1 MALTL
6 GTTGMDSAIEAEL
19 HTAFKAANA
28 ETGGHWQLLNE
39 NDADYVVVDMDSM
52 YGPMSWL
59 RLHAAG
65 KRVIGLT
72 TAPRTQTDY
81 HLVRPLSTDG
91 LMALL
96 RTIAAENGIA
106 SAAAAAPVA
115 PPPAVELPKPSGMST
130 APMPQDQLPEEHP
143 QAVDEEAEP
152 PSPAPTL
159 PASVAAGTLAPTTI
173 QPAPPAPP
181 APPTP
186 APTPTP
192 APAASYTPPATP
204 AAQSAPLRPRG
215 LGEWLAVGQL
225 PGRMRY
231 RRNAGPM
238 LLIDPI
244 TRQFHGP
251 AALKPLAGYFEGAVN
266 LADFEEADA
275 ATWAR
280 EAAALGPAQPLARLQ
295 WYAGLLAGKGSL
307 LPGFDPAGQ
316 FKLGKWPQ
324 TEREFPTHFRIAT
337 AMMKGPATLDEI
349 TAASGVPRDEV
360 VDFINASLATGVA
373 EPYNEPEPE
382 PEPQKPGGLFGRL
395 RGK

>member
-28 ETGGHWQLLNE
+28 ETGGHWQLLSE
-39 NDADYVVVDMDSM
+39 NDADFVVVDMDSM

-72 TAPRTQTDY
+72 TAQRTQTDY
-81 HLVRPLSTDG
+81 HLVRPLNTDG
-91 LMALL
+91 LVTLL
-96 RTIAAENGIA
+96 RTIAAESGIA
-106 SAAAAAPVA
+106 PTPVYAPPSAPAPVE
-115 PPPAVELPKPSGMST
+115 PPLPSGMSS

-159 PASVAAGTLAPTTI
+159 PASIAAGTLAPTTI
-173 QPAPPAPP
+173 QPSMAQPAAPIAVETPSIPIPPPVAPPAPP
-181 APPTP
+181 AP
-186 APTPTP
+186 A
-192 APAASYTPPATP
+192 
-204 AAQSAPLRPRG
+204 RPRG
-215 LGEWLAVGQL
+215 LGDWLAVGQL

-238 LLIDPI
+238 LLIDPV

-251 AALKPLAGYFEGAVN
+251 AALKPLAGYFEGAVE

-295 WYAGLLAGKGSL
+295 WYAGLLAGQGSL
-307 LPGFDPAGQ
+307 LPGFDPGGQ

-324 TEREFPTHFRIAT
+324 TEREFPKHFRIAT

-349 TAASGVPRDEV
+349 TAASGVPREDV
-360 VDFINASLATGVA
+360 VDFVNASLATGFA
-373 EPYNEPEPE
+373 EPYSEPEPE
-382 PEPQKPGGLFGRL
+382 PEPQKPSGLFGRL

>member
-39 NDADYVVVDMDSM
+39 NDADFVVVDMDSM

-72 TAPRTQTDY
+72 SAQRTQTDY
-81 HLVRPLSTDG
+81 HLVRPLNTDS
-91 LMALL
+91 LAALL
-96 RTIAAENGIA
+96 TTIAAENGIA
-106 SAAAAAPVA
+106 ATAPVA
-115 PPPAVELPKPSGMST
+115 TPVAAPTPEPPKPSGMST

-159 PASVAAGTLAPTTI
+159 PASVEAGTLAPTTI
-173 QPAPPAPP
+173 QPAASIAVETTSIPIPPPVPPPAPP
-181 APPTP
+181 AP
-186 APTPTP
+186 A
-192 APAASYTPPATP
+192 
-204 AAQSAPLRPRG
+204 RPRG
-215 LGEWLAVGQL
+215 LGDWLAPGQL

-251 AALKPLAGYFEGAVN
+251 AALKPVAGYFEGAVE

-295 WYAGLLAGKGSL
+295 WYAGLLAGKGEL
-307 LPGFDPAGQ
+307 LPGFDANGQ

-324 TEREFPTHFRIAT
+324 TEREFPKHFRIAT
-337 AMMKGPATLDEI
+337 AMMKGPATLDDI
-349 TAASGVPRDEV
+349 TAASGVPREDV
-360 VDFINASLATGVA
+360 VDFVNASLATGFA
-373 EPYNEPEPE
+373 EPYSEPEPE
-382 PEPQKPGGLFGRL
+382 PEPQKPSGLFGRL